1 MRQRAFLIVASVL
14 AVLFVGVGAI
24 YAYDKSREDDVAKG
38 ISVSGVPIG
47 GMTEKQARERLQE
60 ELTARLNQPVVAR
73 YKGRPYRL
81 KATTAQVRFDVNGM
95 VDEAI
100 ARSREGSI
108 FARTVRN
115 LRGSNIHED
124 LPVQVSYSK
133 RAVERYVSR
142 VARGIDR
149 RPQNAEIDFQAA
161 RLGRVEEVWGRKLD
175 RVRLRRAVTSAIEQ
189 QRFGTVRPVVRQLR
203 PRVTKRDLARQYP
216 VVLTIDRGGFTLR
229 LFRNLNLA
237 RTYPIA
243 VGSQGYSTPGG
254 LYAIENKSV
263 DPAWNVPNESWAG
276 SLAGTVVPGGA
287 PDNPLKSRWLGF
299 GGGRGI
305 HGTADDASIGTAASH
320 GCIRMHVPD
329 VEQLYDMVP
338 TGAPLYV
345 V

>member
-1 MRQRAFLIVASVL
+1 VRQRAFLIVASVL
-14 AVLFVGVGAI
+14 AVLFVGVGVI

-38 ISVSGVPIG
+38 ILVSGIPVG
-47 GMTEKQARERLQE
+47 GMNEKEARQRLGE
-60 ELTARLNQPVVAR
+60 ELTARLNQPVVTR
-73 YKGRPYRL
+73 YKGQKFMLR
-81 KATTAQVRFDVNGM
+81 ATTAQVRFDVNGM

-115 LRGSNIHED
+115 LRGSNINED

-133 RAVERYVSR
+133 PAVDRFVRR
-142 VARGIDR
+142 VYKGIDR
-149 RPQNAEIDFQAA
+149 APQNAEIDFQAA
-161 RLGRVEEVWGRKLD
+161 RLGRIQEVWGRKTD
-175 RVRLRRAVTSAIEQ
+175 RARLRREVMAAIEQ
-189 QRFGTVRPVVRQLR
+189 QRFGSVRPIVRRVR
-203 PRVTKRDLARQYP
+203 PRVTKADLVRQYP
-216 VVLTIDRGGFTLR
+216 LVLTIDRGAFTLR
-229 LFRNLNLA
+229 VFRNLNLS

-254 LYAIENKSV
+254 LYSIENKAV
-263 DPAWNVPNESWAG
+263 DPAWNVPNEAWAG
-276 SLAGTVVPGGA
+276 ALAGTVVPGGA

-305 HGTADDASIGTAASH
+305 HGTADSGSIGTAASH

-329 VEQLYDMVP
+329 VEELYDMVP

>member
-1 MRQRAFLIVASVL
+1 VRQRAFLIIASVL

-24 YAYDKSREDDVAKG
+24 YAYDKSREDDVTEG
-38 ISVSGVPIG
+38 ISVSGIPIG
-47 GMTEKQARERLQE
+47 GMSEKQARQRLQE

-73 YKGRPYRL
+73 YKGQRFRL
-81 KATTAQVRFDVNGM
+81 KAITAQIRFDINGM

-100 ARSREGSI
+100 DRSREGSI

-115 LRGSNIHED
+115 VRGSNIDED

-133 RAVERYVSR
+133 PAVDRFVRR

-149 RPQNAEIDFQAA
+149 KPQNAEIDFQAA
-161 RLGRVEEVWGRKLD
+161 VLGRVQEVWGRKTD
-175 RVRLRRAVTSAIEQ
+175 RARLRREVTGAIEQ
-189 QRFGTVRPVVRQLR
+189 QRFGTVRALVRRVR
-203 PRVTKRDLARQYP
+203 PRVTKADLARQYP

-254 LYAIENKSV
+254 LYSIENKQI
-263 DPAWNVPNESWAG
+263 DPAWSVPNEAWAG
-276 SLAGTVVPGGA
+276 ALAGSVVPGGA

-305 HGTADDASIGTAASH
+305 HGTADDASIGSAASH
-320 GCIRMHVPD
+320 GCIRMHVGD
-329 VEQLYDMVP
+329 VEELYDQVP
-338 TGAPLYV
+338 TGAPLFIV
-345 V
+345 